1 MRWWIK
7 WSRRFKSPRA
17 PAKWA
22 MARYSFSR
30 SRTWCASERA
40 SGTPAPFRGV
50 ASMIKLGLILG
61 LLMACTPVVHAD
73 ESSGA
78 PASAVAA
85 PSAAATAPTPTAPFM
100 LATDKL
106 SSGDTAWMLTSTAL
120 VLMMCVPGLALF
132 YGGMVRK
139 KNVLATL
146 MQSFACTCV
155 VTILWWVIGYSWAFT
170 PGNGFFGGASRA
182 LFDGVRYVHGDTGSS
197 LSVSHLAPT

>member
-1 MRWWIK
+1 
-7 WSRRFKSPRA
+7 
-17 PAKWA
+17 

-61 LLMACTPVVHAD
+61 LLMACTPGVHAD

-85 PSAAATAPTPTAPFM
+85 ASAAASPAATAPTPTAPFM
-100 LATDKL
+100 LAADKL

-170 PGNGFFGGASRA
+170 PGNAFLGGASRA
-182 LFDGVRYVHGDTGSS
+182 FFNGMTFMSGDTDSK
-197 LSVSHLAPT
+197 LTVSHLAPTIPE